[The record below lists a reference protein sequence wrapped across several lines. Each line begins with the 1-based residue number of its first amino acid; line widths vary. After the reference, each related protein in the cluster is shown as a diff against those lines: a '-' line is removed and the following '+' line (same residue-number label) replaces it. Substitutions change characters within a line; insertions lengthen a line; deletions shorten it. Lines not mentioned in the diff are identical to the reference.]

1 MASIQ
6 VQEVTKVYG
15 LKKLFIDVTVNF
27 SSGRRYGITGPN
39 GAGKSTFLKILSGEL
54 EPDTGSVYR
63 PKRTSVL
70 KQDHFAYESW
80 RVLDVVISGNFALWE
95 ALEEKQA
102 LLAQATHSDAEG
114 VRLGELECVIAEENG
129 YSAEADASELLSGL
143 GIPESD
149 QEKCMSEL

>member
-39 GAGKSTFLKILSGEL
+39 GAGKSTFLKILSGDL
-54 EPDTGSVYR
+54 EADSGSVHR

-70 KQDHFAYESW
+70 KQDQFGYEAW
-80 RVLDVVISGNFALWE
+80 RVLDVVISWE
-95 ALEEKQA
+95 FQP
-102 LLAQATHSDAEG
+102 
-114 VRLGELECVIAEENG
+114 LG
-129 YSAEADASELLSGL
+129 SARREAD
-143 GIPESD
+143 SD
-149 QEKCMSEL
+149 C